1 MVDGLYSVWS
11 SLIRTLQKIITDPV
25 DGIMQILWRRSRNTT
40 KHCDKAET
48 PSSPKASIGEHFHNS

>member
-1 MVDGLYSVWS
+1 MELLD
-11 SLIRTLQKIITDPV
+11 TLQKITTDPV

-48 PSSPKASIGEHFHNS
+48 PSSPQSLYRWTL